1 MNIDEMFS
9 PRDDVEMKLLTE
21 RLHSYIKRIR
31 ELRSGAQSVDSHSFF
46 KVSIFKIL
54 CAEALGIWNYNF
66 FVRSQTLR
74 SLVNFLWQFGKAS
87 VMMVQPSACRIT
99 SFYKTQNDLLLYWL
113 SILLVGWFYGGGNE
127 KLEKHVWKGNQQ
139 TEAAFRRIFSS
150 EKHAAA
156 PKQQTRGYSFWFT
169 N

>member
-99 SFYKTQNDLLLYWL
+99 SFYKTQKWSFTVLA
-113 SILLVGWFYGGGNE
+113 V
-127 KLEKHVWKGNQQ
+127 
-139 TEAAFRRIFSS
+139 
-150 EKHAAA
+150 
-156 PKQQTRGYSFWFT
+156 YSFSRLILWRWKWKT
-169 N
+169 WKACMKRKSANWGSI